1 MKLFAKNLKEL
12 QQANVPEIYE
22 KVYNGLN
29 TYAVDENDQAEM
41 LDHDFEFTLGGHFY
55 LVETAEDLSQIYT
68 AKLKPNAD
76 QPSYYTL
83 AEQPGTFDICEYCG
97 DFVYLLMCTHNG
109 GGNTYLIPISI
120 AEQNPNVIQSIVLTA
135 ENN

>member
-12 QQANVPEIYE
+12 QAANVPEVYE

-29 TYAVDENDQAEM
+29 TYPVDEEDKAEM
-41 LDHDFEFTLGGHFY
+41 LEHDFQFTLGGHFY
-55 LVETAEDLSQIYT
+55 LVENTEDLSQIYT
-68 AKLKPNAD
+68 AKLKPNSD
-76 QPSYYTL
+76 PPTYYNL
-83 AEQPGTFDICEYCG
+83 SEQAGSFDICEYCG

-109 GGNTYLIPISI
+109 GGNTYLIPIEI
-120 AEQNPNVIQSIVLTA
+120 AEQSPNVIQSIVLTA